1 MELLPKLRVIDT
13 LQRLGVAYHFDEEI
27 RAVLN
32 SVTME
37 GQDVDRMDD
46 AHLMTLLFRLLRQ
59 NKSPTSPGNQSQKTA
74 YEKKIQK
81 LAECQLMLS
90 RLTDEVG

>member
-1 MELLPKLRVIDT
+1 MKWNYCRVIDT
-13 LQRLGVAYHFDEEI
+13 LQHLGVAYHFDEEI

-59 NKSPTSPGNQSQKTA
+59 NKSPTSPGNQSQKTP
-74 YEKKIQK
+74 YEKTFRSR
-81 LAECQLMLS
+81 LMLS